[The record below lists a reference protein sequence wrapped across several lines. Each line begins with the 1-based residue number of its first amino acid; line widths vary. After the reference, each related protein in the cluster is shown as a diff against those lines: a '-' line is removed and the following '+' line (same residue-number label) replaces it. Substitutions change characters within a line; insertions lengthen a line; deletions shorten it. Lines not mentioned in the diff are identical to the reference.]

1 MYKKISGLLII
12 FSFTIALLLG
22 NILYGSK
29 NAAAASDV
37 TLAGFTFNKSDGSAA
52 DTDLNDTY
60 KTNATSGYFSNSGI
74 YASFS
79 KFYAS
84 VSGLSSDNRK
94 LEWSK
99 DNDYTYNGAA
109 VASTP
114 IIEASIKHPW
124 GTSPY
129 FLIQTST
136 LHYENIKLAVRIG
149 GSKKAPKSFKVQ
161 YSTDGKS
168 YSDLSGIAFSLSS
181 NKVLYAQ
188 NLNLPSSVDNLSTVY
203 IRIIISGTATI
214 SGGDITNEK
223 TGGELAINNI
233 IVSGTKINE
242 NKPTTAPKSTQK
254 PDSGS
259 TAGKKNKAS
268 DTNANNKS
276 SDNKNDSKTESQNI
290 NGSTNDSKILAAPT
304 LTSYKKG
311 SRIIKGKA
319 VKKSTVTIKVGKNKY
334 TVKLKKKS
342 FTVKLKTK
350 LKKGTV
356 IKVSAK
362 KSGYKK
368 SPAKSY
374 TVK

>member
-22 NILYGSK
+22 NILCGSK
-29 NAAAASDV
+29 NADAASDV
-37 TLAGFTFNKSDGSAA
+37 TLAGFIFNKSDGSAA

-168 YSDLSGIAFSLSS
+168 YSDLSGVAFSLSS

-188 NLNLPSSVDNLSTVY
+188 NLNLPSSVGNLSTVY
-203 IRIIISGTATI
+203 IRIIISGTTTI

-254 PDSGS
+254 PDSGN
-259 TAGKKNKAS
+259 TADKKNKAS
-268 DTNANNKS
+268 DTNTNNKS

>member
-29 NAAAASDV
+29 NADAASDV
-37 TLAGFTFNKSDGSAA
+37 TLAGFIFNKSDGSAA

-168 YSDLSGIAFSLSS
+168 YSDLSGVAFSLSS

-254 PDSGS
+254 PDSGN
-259 TAGKKNKAS
+259 TADK
-268 DTNANNKS
+268 
-276 SDNKNDSKTESQNI
+276 KNDSKTESQNI

-368 SPAKSY
+368 SPTKSY